1 MKTNYYQKPQISVE
15 DQIILLKS
23 EGLTFINEAKANHLL
38 QNISLFR
45 LKSYLKPFRLQ
56 NSKKF
61 KINSTFEA
69 AYALYKFDAELR
81 KMICSE
87 LEKIEV
93 SIRTQLSLIMS
104 QNAGV
109 YWFIDT
115 ANFKLNQLHNN
126 LLTSLKSELNRS
138 DDEAIIDFKSKY
150 TNDFPPSWMT
160 FEISSFGTLS
170 KLYSWLNS
178 GASRR
183 QVASYYGLSD
193 TVMISWLHSLVY
205 IRNICAHHSR
215 LWNKQMSINPIIP
228 RKLKLPF
235 VSIPQETKKLY
246 YILSTILYF
255 LQTVNPKNTFASRF
269 TQLIDKYPQ
278 VDLNAMGFPNNWQK
292 EPLWNNT
299 RT

>member
-1 MKTNYYQKPQISVE
+1 ME
-15 DQIILLKS
+15 DQITLLKS
-23 EGLTFINEAKANHLL
+23 EGLIFMDEEKANHLL

-45 LKSYLKPFRLQ
+45 FKSYLKPFRLQ
-56 NSKKF
+56 NSKTF
-61 KINSTFEA
+61 KPNSTFEA
-69 AYALYKFDAELR
+69 AYSLYKFDSELR

-93 SIRTQLSLIMS
+93 SIRAQLSLTIS
-104 QNAGV
+104 QNAGIF
-109 YWFIDT
+109 WFTDSS
-115 ANFKLNQLHNN
+115 NFKLKLLHNN
-126 LLTSLKSELNRS
+126 LLTTLKSELNRS
-138 DDEAIIDFKSKY
+138 DEEAIVDFRTKY

-178 GASRR
+178 GLSRR

-205 IRNICAHHSR
+205 IRNICAHHGR
-215 LWNKQMSINPIIP
+215 LWNKQMSINPIVP

-235 VSIPQETKKLY
+235 VSIPKETKKLY

-255 LQTVNPKNTFASRF
+255 LQTVNPKNTFVSRF
-269 TQLIDKYPQ
+269 SQFIDKYPQ
-278 VDLNAMGFPNNWQK
+278 VDLNAMGFPKDWQQ
-292 EPLWNNT
+292 EPLWIP
-299 RT
+299 

>member
-15 DQIILLKS
+15 DQITLLKS
-23 EGLTFINEAKANHLL
+23 EGLIFMDEEKANHLL

-45 LKSYLKPFRLQ
+45 FKSYLKPFRLQ
-56 NSKKF
+56 NSKTF
-61 KINSTFEA
+61 KPNSTFEA
-69 AYALYKFDAELR
+69 AYSLYKFDSELR

-93 SIRTQLSLIMS
+93 SIRAQLSLTIS
-104 QNAGV
+104 QNAGIF
-109 YWFIDT
+109 WFTDSS
-115 ANFKLNQLHNN
+115 NFKLKQLHNN
-126 LLTSLKSELNRS
+126 LLTILKSELNRS
-138 DDEAIIDFKSKY
+138 DEEAIVDFRTKY
-150 TNDFPPSWMT
+150 TNDFLPSWMT

-178 GASRR
+178 GPSRR

-205 IRNICAHHSR
+205 IRNICAHHGR
-215 LWNKQMSINPIIP
+215 LWNKQMSINPIVP

-235 VSIPQETKKLY
+235 VSIPKETKKLY

-255 LQTVNPKNTFASRF
+255 LQTVNPKNTFVSRF
-269 TQLIDKYPQ
+269 TQFIDKYPQ
-278 VDLNAMGFPNNWQK
+278 VDLNAMGFPKDWQQ
-292 EPLWNNT
+292 EPLWIP
-299 RT
+299 

>member
-1 MKTNYYQKPQISVE
+1 ME
-15 DQIILLKS
+15 DQITLLKS
-23 EGLTFINEAKANHLL
+23 EGLIFMDEEKANHLL

-45 LKSYLKPFRLQ
+45 FKNYLKPFRLQ
-56 NSKKF
+56 NSKTF
-61 KINSTFEA
+61 KPNSTFEA
-69 AYALYKFDAELR
+69 AYSLYKFDSELR

-93 SIRTQLSLIMS
+93 SIRAQLSLTIS
-104 QNAGV
+104 QNAGIF
-109 YWFIDT
+109 WFTDSS
-115 ANFKLNQLHNN
+115 NFKLKLLHNN
-126 LLTSLKSELNRS
+126 LLTTLKSELNRS
-138 DDEAIIDFKSKY
+138 DEEAIVDFRTKY

-178 GASRR
+178 GLSRR

-205 IRNICAHHSR
+205 IRNICAHHGR
-215 LWNKQMSINPIIP
+215 LWNKQMSINPIVP

-235 VSIPQETKKLY
+235 VSIPKETKKLY

-255 LQTVNPKNTFASRF
+255 LQTVNPKNTFVSRF
-269 TQLIDKYPQ
+269 TQFIDKYPQ
-278 VDLNAMGFPNNWQK
+278 VDLNAMGFPKDWQQ
-292 EPLWNNT
+292 EPLWIP
-299 RT
+299 

>member
-15 DQIILLKS
+15 DQITLLKS
-23 EGLTFINEAKANHLL
+23 EGLIFMDEEKANHLL

-45 LKSYLKPFRLQ
+45 FKSYLKPFRQQ
-56 NSKKF
+56 NSKTF
-61 KINSTFEA
+61 KPNSTFEA
-69 AYALYKFDAELR
+69 AYSLYKFDSELR

-93 SIRTQLSLIMS
+93 SIRAQLSLTIS
-104 QNAGV
+104 QNAGIF
-109 YWFIDT
+109 WFTDSS
-115 ANFKLNQLHNN
+115 NFKLKLLHNN
-126 LLTSLKSELNRS
+126 LLTTLKSELNRS
-138 DDEAIIDFKSKY
+138 DEEAIVDFRTKY

-160 FEISSFGTLS
+160 FEISSFGSLS

-178 GASRR
+178 GLSRR

-205 IRNICAHHSR
+205 IRNICAHHGR
-215 LWNKQMSINPIIP
+215 LWNKQMSINPIVP

-235 VSIPQETKKLY
+235 VSIPKETKKLY

-255 LQTVNPKNTFASRF
+255 LQTVNPKNTFVSRF
-269 TQLIDKYPQ
+269 TQFIDKYPQ
-278 VDLNAMGFPNNWQK
+278 VDLNAMGFPKDWQQ
-292 EPLWNNT
+292 EPLWIP
-299 RT
+299 

>member
-1 MKTNYYQKPQISVE
+1 MKTNYYQKPHISVV
-15 DQIILLKS
+15 DQIKLLKN
-23 EGLTFINEAKANHLL
+23 EGLTFINEEKANHLL

-45 LKSYLKPFRLQ
+45 FKSYLKPFRLQ
-56 NSKKF
+56 NSKTF
-61 KINSTFEA
+61 KTNSTFEA
-69 AYALYKFDAELR
+69 AYSLYKFDSELR

-109 YWFIDT
+109 YWFTDT

-126 LLTSLKSELNRS
+126 LLSSLKSELNRS
-138 DDEAIIDFKSKY
+138 DDEAIIDFKTKY

-178 GASRR
+178 GTSRR

-205 IRNICAHHSR
+205 IRNICAHHGR
-215 LWNKQMSINPIIP
+215 IWNKQMSINPIVP
-228 RKLKLPF
+228 KKLKLPF
-235 VSIPQETKKLY
+235 VSTPKETKK
-246 YILSTILYF
+246 F
-255 LQTVNPKNTFASRF
+255 LQYS
-269 TQLIDKYPQ
+269 L
-278 VDLNAMGFPNNWQK
+278 
-292 EPLWNNT
+292 
-299 RT
+299 

>member
-15 DQIILLKS
+15 DQITLLKS
-23 EGLTFINEAKANHLL
+23 QGLIFMDEEKANHLL

-45 LKSYLKPFRLQ
+45 FKSYLKPFRLQ
-56 NSKKF
+56 NSKTF
-61 KINSTFEA
+61 KPNSIFEA
-69 AYALYKFDAELR
+69 AYSLYKFDSELR

-93 SIRTQLSLIMS
+93 SIRAQLSLTIS
-104 QNAGV
+104 QNAGIF
-109 YWFIDT
+109 WFTDSS
-115 ANFKLNQLHNN
+115 NFKLKLLHNN
-126 LLTSLKSELNRS
+126 LLTTLKSELNRS
-138 DDEAIIDFKSKY
+138 DEETIVDFRTKY

-178 GASRR
+178 GLSRR

-205 IRNICAHHSR
+205 IRNICAHHGR
-215 LWNKQMSINPIIP
+215 LWNKQMSINPIVP

-235 VSIPQETKKLY
+235 VSIPKETKKLY

-255 LQTVNPKNTFASRF
+255 LQTVNPKNTFVSRF
-269 TQLIDKYPQ
+269 TQFIDKYPQ
-278 VDLNAMGFPNNWQK
+278 VDLNAMGFPKDWQQ
-292 EPLWNNT
+292 EPLWIP
-299 RT
+299 

>member
-15 DQIILLKS
+15 DQIKLLKS

-56 NSKKF
+56 NSKNF
-61 KINSTFEA
+61 KTNSTFEA

-126 LLTSLKSELNRS
+126 LLTNLKSELNRS
-138 DDEAIIDFKSKY
+138 DEEAIIDFKSKY
-150 TNDFPPSWMT
+150 TNDFPPS
-160 FEISSFGTLS
+160 
-170 KLYSWLNS
+170 
-178 GASRR
+178 
-183 QVASYYGLSD
+183 
-193 TVMISWLHSLVY
+193 
-205 IRNICAHHSR
+205 
-215 LWNKQMSINPIIP
+215 
-228 RKLKLPF
+228 
-235 VSIPQETKKLY
+235 
-246 YILSTILYF
+246 
-255 LQTVNPKNTFASRF
+255 
-269 TQLIDKYPQ
+269 
-278 VDLNAMGFPNNWQK
+278 
-292 EPLWNNT
+292 
-299 RT
+299 

>member
-15 DQIILLKS
+15 DQITLLKS
-23 EGLTFINEAKANHLL
+23 EGLIFMDEEKANHLL

-45 LKSYLKPFRLQ
+45 FKSYLKPFRLQ
-56 NSKKF
+56 NSKTF
-61 KINSTFEA
+61 KPNSTFEA
-69 AYALYKFDAELR
+69 AYSLYKFDSELR

-93 SIRTQLSLIMS
+93 SIRAQLSLTIS
-104 QNAGV
+104 QNAGIF
-109 YWFIDT
+109 WFTDSS
-115 ANFKLNQLHNN
+115 NFKLKLLHNN
-126 LLTSLKSELNRS
+126 LLTTLKSELNRS
-138 DDEAIIDFKSKY
+138 DEEAIVDFRTKY
-150 TNDFPPSWMT
+150 TNDFPPSWIT

-178 GASRR
+178 GLSRR

-205 IRNICAHHSR
+205 IRNICAHHGR
-215 LWNKQMSINPIIP
+215 LWNKQMSINPIVP

-235 VSIPQETKKLY
+235 VSIPKETKKLY

-255 LQTVNPKNTFASRF
+255 MQTVNPKNTFVSRF
-269 TQLIDKYPQ
+269 TQFIDKYPQ
-278 VDLNAMGFPNNWQK
+278 VDLNAMGFPKDWQQ
-292 EPLWNNT
+292 EPLWIP
-299 RT
+299 

>member
-1 MKTNYYQKPQISVE
+1 ME
-15 DQIILLKS
+15 DQITLLKS
-23 EGLTFINEAKANHLL
+23 EGLIFMDEEKANHLL

-45 LKSYLKPFRLQ
+45 FKSYLKPFRLQ
-56 NSKKF
+56 NSKTF
-61 KINSTFEA
+61 KPNSTFEA
-69 AYALYKFDAELR
+69 AYSLYKFDSELR

-93 SIRTQLSLIMS
+93 SIRAQLSLTIS
-104 QNAGV
+104 QNAGIF
-109 YWFIDT
+109 WFTDSS
-115 ANFKLNQLHNN
+115 NFKLKLLHNN
-126 LLTSLKSELNRS
+126 LLTTLKSELNRS
-138 DDEAIIDFKSKY
+138 DEEAIVDFRTKY

-178 GASRR
+178 GLSRR

-205 IRNICAHHSR
+205 IRNICAHHGR
-215 LWNKQMSINPIIP
+215 LWNKQMSINPIVP

-235 VSIPQETKKLY
+235 VSIPKETKKLY

-255 LQTVNPKNTFASRF
+255 LQTVNPKNTFVSRF
-269 TQLIDKYPQ
+269 TQFIDKYPQ
-278 VDLNAMGFPNNWQK
+278 VDLNAMGFPKDWQQ
-292 EPLWNNT
+292 EPLWIP
-299 RT
+299 